1 MALHKISS
9 VIQFSERGPASGEQD
24 VTLEGTWSP
33 NTDVY
38 LSAAG
43 VVVKMEMA
51 GMLREDLEL
60 ALEGQR
66 LRIRGNRGDECRT
79 GNCNFLLMEI
89 SYGLFEKVIELPE
102 GFDAALA
109 RATYQ
114 NGFLRIDVPR
124 RSEPPKSIKTTPD
137 GGPVSSH

>member
-9 VIQFSERGPASGEQD
+9 VIQFTERGAASGETD

-38 LSAAG
+38 LCATG

-51 GMLREDLEL
+51 GMRRDDLEL
-60 ALEGQR
+60 AVEGQR
-66 LRIRGNRGDECRT
+66 LRIRGHRGDECRS

-89 SYGLFEKVIELPE
+89 SYGPFEKVIELPE
-102 GFDAALA
+102 GFDLTQA

-124 RSEPPKSIKTTPD
+124 RLEQIKPTKSTPSD
-137 GGPVSSH
+137 GLAS